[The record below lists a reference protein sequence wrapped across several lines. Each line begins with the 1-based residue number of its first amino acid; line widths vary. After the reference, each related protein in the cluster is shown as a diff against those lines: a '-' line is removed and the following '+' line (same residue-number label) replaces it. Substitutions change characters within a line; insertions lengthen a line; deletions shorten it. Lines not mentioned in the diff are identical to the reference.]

1 MAKLASA
8 AVRPHIWGMSSYPT
22 PLERAFELARS
33 GECESITEVRKRLRD
48 EGLSV
53 SQLEGPMLTR
63 QIRDL
68 CAEAILRRDAESAN
82 ESSKAD

>member
-1 MAKLASA
+1 
-8 AVRPHIWGMSSYPT
+8 MSSYPT

-33 GECESITEVRKRLRD
+33 GECESITDVRKRLRD

-53 SQLEGPMLTR
+53 AQLEGPMLTR

-68 CAEAILRRDAESAN
+68 CSEAILRRDAAA
-82 ESSKAD
+82 ADPSTTAG